1 MLERIVEQH
10 LSTGDVKVS
19 PEELQEVLE
28 KMRNVQ
34 EVQEH
39 VAEIIK
45 ADGDNLEVL
54 DSHIDS
60 TYDQVKNTNKELNEA
75 NQISI
80 ATRIMKIRLLTGGI
94 LAAIGSRLFGFFGM
108 IGGLF
113 AGFKV
118 GSALKH

>member
-1 MLERIVEQH
+1 MEQH